1 MNKQFYP
8 AIVFY
13 SAEDQGYIAKA
24 VDLKGCSAFG
34 ETPEQ
39 ALKELETA
47 VELWL
52 SVAEMEEQDGRTPGC
67 QQMYLSGLS
76 Q

>member
-34 ETPEQ
+34 ETPEH
-39 ALKELETA
+39 ALKEMETA

-52 SVAEMEEQDGRTPGC
+52 SVAKMDHLEIPSPSPITAFV
-67 QQMYLSGLS
+67 
-76 Q
+76 

>member
-1 MNKQFYP
+1 MNKPFYP

-13 SAEDQGYIAKA
+13 SDEDQGYIAKA

-52 SVAEMEEQDGRTPGC
+52 SVAEDDHADIPAPSPITAFG
-67 QQMYLSGLS
+67 
-76 Q
+76 

>member
-1 MNKQFYP
+1 MNKPFYP

-13 SAEDQGYIAKA
+13 SDEDQGYIAKA

-39 ALKELETA
+39 ALKELEMA

-52 SVAEMEEQDGRTPGC
+52 SVAENDHTEIPAPSPITAFG
-67 QQMYLSGLS
+67 
-76 Q
+76 

>member
-13 SAEDQGYIAKA
+13 SAEDQGCIAKA
-24 VDLKGCSAFG
+24 ADLKGCSAFG
-34 ETPEQ
+34 ETPEH
-39 ALKELETA
+39 ALKELNTA

-52 SVAEMEEQDGRTPGC
+52 SVAEMDHLEIPSPSPITAFG
-67 QQMYLSGLS
+67 
-76 Q
+76 

>member
-1 MNKQFYP
+1 MNKPFYP

-13 SAEDQGYIAKA
+13 SDEDQGFIAKA

-52 SVAEMEEQDGRTPGC
+52 SVAENDHSEIPKPSPFTAFD
-67 QQMYLSGLS
+67 
-76 Q
+76 

>member
-1 MNKQFYP
+1 MNKPFYP
-8 AIVFY
+8 AFVFY
-13 SAEDQGYIAKA
+13 SDEDHGYIAKS

-39 ALKELETA
+39 ALKELEIA

-52 SVAEMEEQDGRTPGC
+52 SVAENDHSEIPLPSNVAAFG
-67 QQMYLSGLS
+67 
-76 Q
+76 

>member
-1 MNKQFYP
+1 MNKPFYP

-13 SAEDQGYIAKA
+13 SDEDQGYIAKA

-52 SVAEMEEQDGRTPGC
+52 SVAEQDHVEIPAPSPITAFG
-67 QQMYLSGLS
+67 
-76 Q
+76 

>member
-1 MNKQFYP
+1 MNKPFYP

-13 SAEDQGYIAKA
+13 SEEDQGYIAKA

-52 SVAEMEEQDGRTPGC
+52 SIAENDHTEIPAPSPITAFD
-67 QQMYLSGLS
+67 
-76 Q
+76 

>member
-1 MNKQFYP
+1 MNKPFYP

-13 SAEDQGYIAKA
+13 SAEDEGYIAKA

-52 SVAEMEEQDGRTPGC
+52 SVAENDHAEIPAPSPITAFG
-67 QQMYLSGLS
+67 
-76 Q
+76 

>member
-1 MNKQFYP
+1 MNNKNVFYP

-13 SAEDQGYIAKA
+13 SEEDQGFIAKS

-52 SVAEMEEQDGRTPGC
+52 SVASDDQIPAPSPVAAFG
-67 QQMYLSGLS
+67 
-76 Q
+76 

>member
-1 MNKQFYP
+1 
-8 AIVFY
+8 VR
-13 SAEDQGYIAKA
+13 SEDQGYIAKA

-39 ALKELETA
+39 ALKEMETA

-52 SVAEMEEQDGRTPGC
+52 SVAKMDHHHNPDTCLIRQISP
-67 QQMYLSGLS
+67 L
-76 Q
+76 

>member
-1 MNKQFYP
+1 MIAKFYP

-13 SAEDQGYIAKA
+13 SNEDQGFIAKSI
-24 VDLKGCSAFG
+24 DLKGCSAFG

-52 SVAEMEEQDGRTPGC
+52 EVAEKDHSEIPEPS
-67 QQMYLSGLS
+67 QMAAFG
-76 Q
+76 

>member
-1 MNKQFYP
+1 MNKPFYP

-13 SAEDQGYIAKA
+13 SDEDQGYIAKA

-34 ETPEQ
+34 ETPER

-52 SVAEMEEQDGRTPGC
+52 SVAENDHAEIPAPSPITAFG
-67 QQMYLSGLS
+67 
-76 Q
+76 

>member
-1 MNKQFYP
+1 MKNRYYP
-8 AIVFY
+8 SIVFY
-13 SAEDQGYIAKA
+13 SAEDQGFIAKA
-24 VDLKGCSAFG
+24 IDLKGCSAFG

-52 SVAEMEEQDGRTPGC
+52 EVAEKDNQSIPEPSPIAAFG
-67 QQMYLSGLS
+67 
-76 Q
+76 

>member
-52 SVAEMEEQDGRTPGC
+52 SVAEIDHLESPSPSPITAFG
-67 QQMYLSGLS
+67 
-76 Q
+76 

>member
-1 MNKQFYP
+1 MNKPFYP

-13 SAEDQGYIAKA
+13 SDEDQGFIAKA
-24 VDLKGCSAFG
+24 VDLKGCSSFG

-39 ALKELETA
+39 ALKEFETA

-52 SVAEMEEQDGRTPGC
+52 SVAENDHAEIPARTIHSW
-67 QQMYLSGLS
+67 Q
-76 Q
+76 

>member
-1 MNKQFYP
+1 
-8 AIVFY
+8 VFY
-13 SAEDQGYIAKA
+13 SDEDQGYIAKA

-52 SVAEMEEQDGRTPGC
+52 SVVEF
-67 QQMYLSGLS
+67 
-76 Q
+76 

>member
-1 MNKQFYP
+1 MNKPFYP

-13 SAEDQGYIAKA
+13 SAEDEGYIAKA

-52 SVAEMEEQDGRTPGC
+52 SVAKDDCAEIPAPSPITVFG
-67 QQMYLSGLS
+67 
-76 Q
+76 

>member
-1 MNKQFYP
+1 MGHNPFYP

-13 SAEDQGYIAKA
+13 SDEDQGYIAKA

-52 SVAEMEEQDGRTPGC
+52 SVAEDDHADIPAPSPITAFG
-67 QQMYLSGLS
+67 
-76 Q
+76 

>member
-1 MNKQFYP
+1 MNKPFYP
-8 AIVFY
+8 ALVFY
-13 SAEDQGYIAKA
+13 SDEDYGYIAKS

-39 ALKELETA
+39 ALEELEIA

-52 SVAEMEEQDGRTPGC
+52 SVAENDHAEIPLPSPITAFG
-67 QQMYLSGLS
+67 
-76 Q
+76 

>member
-1 MNKQFYP
+1 MAQKEKLHEKIKNNP

-13 SAEDQGYIAKA
+13 SDEDQGYIAKA

-39 ALKELETA
+39 AELLKA
-47 VELWL
+47 GV
-52 SVAEMEEQDGRTPGC
+52 
-67 QQMYLSGLS
+67 LS
-76 Q
+76 QLDVENLKKGRQHA

>member
-1 MNKQFYP
+1 MNNRKVFYP
-8 AIVFY
+8 AVVFY
-13 SAEDQGYIAKA
+13 SEEDQGFIAKS
-24 VDLKGCSAFG
+24 VDLNGCSAFG

-52 SVAEMEEQDGRTPGC
+52 SVA
-67 QQMYLSGLS
+67 SGKDTIIPEPS
-76 Q
+76 PVAAFG

>member
-1 MNKQFYP
+1 MSNKFYP
-8 AIVFY
+8 TIVFY
-13 SAEDQGYIAKA
+13 SNEDQGFIAKA
-24 VDLKGCSAFG
+24 IDLKGCSAFG

-52 SVAEMEEQDGRTPGC
+52 EIAEKDKQSIPEPSPMAAFG
-67 QQMYLSGLS
+67 
-76 Q
+76 

>member
-1 MNKQFYP
+1 MNKFYP

-13 SAEDQGYIAKA
+13 SNEDHGFIAKSI
-24 VDLKGCSAFG
+24 DLKGCSSFG
-34 ETPEQ
+34 ETPEL

-52 SVAEMEEQDGRTPGC
+52 EVAKEDNAEIPEPSPMAAFG
-67 QQMYLSGLS
+67 
-76 Q
+76 

>member
-52 SVAEMEEQDGRTPGC
+52 AVAKMDHLEIPSPSPITAFG
-67 QQMYLSGLS
+67 
-76 Q
+76 